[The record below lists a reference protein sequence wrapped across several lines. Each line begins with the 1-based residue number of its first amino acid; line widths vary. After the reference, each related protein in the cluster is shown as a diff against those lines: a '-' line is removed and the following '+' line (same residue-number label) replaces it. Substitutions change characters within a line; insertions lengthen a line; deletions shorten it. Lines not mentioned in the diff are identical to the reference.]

1 MKNLNEIE
9 HTDIF
14 ELPVETKKILIDNGA
29 DMLWEQCCLSSRLT
43 GEKMSVILSKSLG
56 NLELRIQELQQEEQ
70 YELCYFLTEVVWAV
84 HRKVQDNRKD
94 KPIF

>member
-29 DMLWEQCCLSSRLT
+29 DMLWEQCRLSSRLT

-56 NLELRIQELQQEEQ
+56 NLEVRINELQQEEQ
-70 YELCYFLTEVVWAV
+70 YELCYFLNEVIWAV
-84 HRKVQDNRKD
+84 HRKIQDNRQD